1 MTMIVGDGCDN
12 DDDVENGMIVVT
24 VMITAS
30 IKMKLIMLDNQLPE
44 HRTIET

>member
-24 VMITAS
+24 VMNDYS
-30 IKMKLIMLDNQLPE
+30 IDKNEADNVG
-44 HRTIET
+44 